1 MPDWT
6 SHSTARWATASEFD
20 VPGARCGATGSRSR
34 GSPGQQRCVCPR
46 LVARPLEPVSGSTKS
61 PCRMKGA
68 AEAVESDELC
78 EVGDRC
84 RGGLSG
90 SPPRVVRRARAPV
103 RSGCV
108 AAKRAHRQPASDHPK
123 SEGRS
128 TSISSTTTRRSSCRT
143 SSGGG
148 SLGENRSER
157 PVPRRSMRVSREN
170 EARRRRNRVYGG
182 YSQARS
188 RLLKNPET
196 NATSMDRPPRPDGRE
211 RYRRFL

>member
-1 MPDWT
+1 MCCG
-6 SHSTARWATASEFD
+6 EE
-20 VPGARCGATGSRSR
+20 GAQATGIRPSEER
-34 GSPGQQRCVCPR
+34 GALDID
-46 LVARPLEPVSGSTKS
+46 LVHNDAKIVLQNLE
-61 PCRMKGA
+61 R
-68 AEAVESDELC
+68 
-78 EVGDRC
+78 
-84 RGGLSG
+84 RG
-90 SPPRVVRRARAPV
+90 V
-103 RSGCV
+103 
-108 AAKRAHRQPASDHPK
+108 
-123 SEGRS
+123 
-128 TSISSTTTRRSSCRT
+128 
-143 SSGGG
+143 